1 MVISLG
7 GMAVVLYKWFTNP
20 SIWTNGIFA
29 LLCTLFL
36 LIILLVYLW
45 SFFTILK
52 QQKISL
58 TKNDFINNMTHE
70 FKTPITTISLAADTI
85 QSDEVIK
92 NEERIKF
99 YATMIKNENFRMN
112 QQVDRILQAARVDRK
127 ELDFKFQII
136 DAHEKIE
143 EAIQGIKIQIDK
155 RNGQITK
162 NFKATSPNITS
173 DPIHFINVVYNLLDN
188 ANKYS
193 PDAPDII
200 ISTSNDKKGFYMTVA
215 DKGIGMSKKIQDRIF
230 EKFYRIPLL
239 PGIKGYGI
247 GLSYIKAILKINK
260 GKIRVKS
267 EPGKGS
273 QFTVFI
279 PFFIKGKTLKEY

>member
-7 GMAVVLYKWFTNP
+7 GMAVVLYQWYTNP

-29 LLCTLFL
+29 LLCTLFF

-85 QSDEVIK
+85 QSDEVIQ
-92 NEERIKF
+92 NGERIKF
-99 YATMIKNENFRMN
+99 YATMIKNENLRMN
-112 QQVDRILQAARVDRK
+112 QQVERILQAARVDRR
-127 ELDFKFQII
+127 ELDFNFQII
-136 DAHEKIE
+136 NAHEKIE

-155 RNGQITK
+155 RNGRITK
-162 NFKATSPNITS
+162 NFKATNPNITS

-193 PDAPDII
+193 PDAPDIT

-215 DKGIGMSKKIQDRIF
+215 DKGVGMSKKIQDRIF

-273 QFTVFI
+273 QFAVFI
-279 PFFIKGKTLKEY
+279 PFFIKGKTFKEY